1 MKKYYY
7 SIGEVSNLLDLK
19 THVIRYWE
27 SEFRQLRPQKT
38 SGGNRKY
45 SQKDIDLLTRIKDM
59 LHNQKFTIEG
69 ARKRLA
75 SEAKEPIQKEIF
87 FSDDHSAIKMNVI
100 QELKDLKALLKKTGK
115 Q

>member
-7 SIGEVSNLLDLK
+7 TIGEVSNLLDLK
-19 THVIRYWE
+19 PHVIRYWE
-27 SEFRQLRPQKT
+27 TEFRQLRPNKT

-59 LHNQKFTIEG
+59 LHNQKYTIEG

-75 SEAKEPIQKEIF
+75 KESNTPIQKEIPF
-87 FSDDHSAIKMNVI
+87 PDDHSAIKKNIV
-100 QELKDLKALLKKTGK
+100 QELKDIKSLLKKAGS
-115 Q
+115 